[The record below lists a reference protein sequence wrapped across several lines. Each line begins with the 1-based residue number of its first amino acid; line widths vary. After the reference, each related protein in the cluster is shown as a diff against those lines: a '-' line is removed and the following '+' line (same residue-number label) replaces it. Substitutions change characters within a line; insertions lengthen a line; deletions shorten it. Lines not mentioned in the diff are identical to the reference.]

1 MKEDE
6 FLKKI
11 EMHQAMIHRICQIYR
26 DSREDREDRED
37 LFQEIVYQLWKSISR
52 FRGESKF
59 SSWIYRIGLNTAM
72 ASFRKPAIK
81 LVSDVEISSKTEPP
95 IPAVENPRQE
105 LLFAAIRQLNEA
117 ERAIIAL
124 YLEDMS
130 YQEMAVILGITE
142 NNLGVRLNRI
152 KKKLK
157 QIILPLI

>member
-6 FLKKI
+6 FLEKI
-11 EMHQAMIHRICQIYR
+11 ELHQAMIHRICQIYR
-26 DSREDREDRED
+26 DSREDRED
-37 LFQEIVYQLWKSISR
+37 LFQEIVYQLWKSLSR

-81 LVSDVEISSKTEPP
+81 VLPDAEITPSMESTIPP
-95 IPAVENPRQE
+95 LENPRQE
-105 LLFAAIRQLNEA
+105 LLFAAIRQLDEA
-117 ERAIIAL
+117 ERAIITL
-124 YLEDMS
+124 YLEDMR
-130 YQEMAVILGITE
+130 YQEMATILGITE

-157 QIILPLI
+157 QILLPLT